1 MKKLSIIHIIS
12 LFLLVSNMLKASEY
26 KWEITGQ
33 LIETETG
40 ATLPYATVTLNSIQ
54 DSLLIVGSISN
65 DQGVFKLERITEGN
79 YFLKISFIGYRDL
92 FINQI
97 ILSEKVS
104 LINLG
109 QIELYPDYEM
119 LGEVE
124 VTGKISPVSK
134 SLDKQVINV
143 EKNLSASGGTAVDAL
158 LLSSSIQ
165 VDGQG
170 KVKLRGSSEFIVLI
184 NGKPTTLSADEVLRQ
199 TPANLISK
207 IEVITNPSVK
217 YNAEGGAGI
226 INIILKKGAIS
237 GFNGMVNA
245 MIGTKDK
252 YSGDLSFNLNREKIS
267 FSAGFEWRDYTK
279 TAINNYYRDL
289 FNPDTVH
296 HAFMGQD
303 RIIRENNLGFRFGF
317 DCNPNDN
324 NNLSYSFHTG
334 YTSIEA
340 DIISKTSGHTTPKDT
355 RKNMVNT
362 FYLLQKPTFFTN
374 NFSYTRTLNDKGSN
388 LTANVYYSYINYQL
402 LTSQLMSEADY
413 NYNIISDEPYLL
425 DINNDNYSHDNR
437 IDIDYTLPISEKTS
451 FETGGSTHEY
461 NRFLDVTYAQFDY
474 EINDWANHPEYT
486 NKYDFKENV
495 YAGYVNINTSLW
507 GISTTA
513 GIRVEYMDRL
523 LSQHTSKQEFDYTKL
538 NFFPAFSLS
547 KSIKEIHSLSFSMS
561 NRINRPDEYMMNPF
575 REFEDDYFYSEGNPF
590 LIPEIIRNL
599 ELGYQLASDKT
610 VLSSNLYYR
619 QTTDKIEQYLNV
631 GDDDKIHLTFH
642 NDAMDRAFG
651 IELMGNIEIAE
662 WWSLNANVNLF
673 QYNIKGKVEEAE
685 ISKNDFN
692 WNTQLVNSFTIKK
705 STSIQVIGY
714 YSSKSHNLQ
723 YYVSDFYFVDLAI
736 KQQFFNDKL
745 SINLQLKDIF
755 QSLNYDLITKVQNA
769 DLTGNFINESP
780 IFMINVSY
788 QISNYKKKTKDVETE
803 FDM

>member
-1 MKKLSIIHIIS
+1 MKKQTIIPIIT
-12 LFLLVSNMLKASEY
+12 LFLLVCNMLKASDY

-40 ATLPYATVTLNSIQ
+40 EILPYATVTLNSIQ
-54 DSLLIVGSISN
+54 DSLLIAGSISN
-65 DQGVFKLERITEGN
+65 DQGVFKLEKITKGN
-79 YFLKISFIGYRDL
+79 YYLKISFIGYKDL

-97 ILSEKVS
+97 ILSEQVS
-104 LINLG
+104 LIKLG
-109 QIELYPDYEM
+109 QIELHPDYEM

-143 EKNLSASGGTAVDAL
+143 EKNISVSGGTAVDAL
-158 LLSSSIQ
+158 LLSPSIQ
-165 VDGQG
+165 VDGEG

-217 YNAEGGAGI
+217 YNAEGGAGV

-252 YSGDLSFNLNREKIS
+252 YSGDLSLNLNRDKLS

-279 TAINNYYRDL
+279 TAIHNYYREL
-289 FNPDTVH
+289 YKSDTVQ

-303 RIIRENNLGFRFGF
+303 RIIRESNLGFRFGV
-317 DCNPNDN
+317 DYNLNDK

-334 YTSIEA
+334 YTSVEA
-340 DIISKTSGHTTPKDT
+340 DIMAKTSGYTSPEDT
-355 RKNMVNT
+355 KKNMVNT

-388 LTANVYYSYINYQL
+388 LTANVYYSYIDYQL
-402 LTSQLMSEADY
+402 YTSQVMSKADD
-413 NYNIISDEPYLL
+413 NYNIIDDEPYLK
-425 DINNDNYSHDNR
+425 DITNDNYSHDNR
-437 IDIDYTLPISEKTS
+437 VDIDYTLPISEKTS
-451 FETGGSTHEY
+451 FETGGSAHGY
-461 NRFLDVTYAQFDY
+461 NRFLDVTYAQFNY
-474 EINDWANHPEYT
+474 EVNDWVNHPEYT
-486 NKYDFKENV
+486 NKYDFKEDV
-495 YAGYVNINTSLW
+495 YAGYVNINTSFW
-507 GISTTA
+507 SISATA
-513 GIRVEYMDRL
+513 GMRMEYMDRL
-523 LSQHTSKQEFDYTKL
+523 LSQHTSEQEFDYTKL
-538 NFFPAFSLS
+538 NFFPAFSFS
-547 KSIKEIHSLSFSMS
+547 KSFKEIHSLSFSMS

-575 REFEDDYFYSEGNPF
+575 PEFEDDYFYSEGNPF
-590 LIPEIIRNL
+590 LIPEIVRNL
-599 ELGYQLASDKT
+599 ELGYQFTGDKN

-619 QTTDKIEQYLNV
+619 QTTDKIEQKLII
-631 GDDDKIHLTFH
+631 GDDDKINLTFH
-642 NDAMDRAFG
+642 NDAMDRAIG
-651 IELMGNIEIAE
+651 LEMMGNIDIAE

-673 QYNIKGKVEEAE
+673 HYNIKGTVEETE
-685 ISKNDFN
+685 ISKSDFN
-692 WNTQLVNSFTIKK
+692 WNTQLVSSFTIKE
-705 STSIQVIGY
+705 STSIQLIGY

-723 YYVSDFYFVDLAI
+723 YYVSDFYFVDLAV
-736 KQQFFNDKL
+736 KHQFFDGKL
-745 SINLQLKDIF
+745 SVNLQLKDIF
-755 QSLNYDLITKVQNA
+755 QSFNYDLITKAQNA

-788 QISNYKKKTKDVETE
+788 QISNYKKKTRDVETE